1 MSTYPAM
8 LSYTSGRKNYA
19 LENLVSLLEY
29 TGVILAL
36 WDEECAK
43 AAKGGK
49 VAIVQPSWILV
60 TRVDDVAEIY
70 ISRSID
76 CGSNLPPTV
85 FRCDTM
91 RDIKRLYDEI
101 NQALNKPDLEPVFDR
116 YMPLT
121 GVSLRAAQRF
131 LRMI

>member
-1 MSTYPAM
+1 MRQ
-8 LSYTSGRKNYA
+8 GIQDQRF
-19 LENLVSLLEY
+19 
-29 TGVILAL
+29 
-36 WDEECAK
+36 
-43 AAKGGK
+43 AASHR
-49 VAIVQPSWILV
+49 AAEQDPLPRAW
-60 TRVDDVAEIY
+60 TRVAEIY

-101 NQALNKPDLEPVFDR
+101 NHTLNKPDLEPVFDR

-121 GVSLRAAQRF
+121 GVSLPRRSALPQDDLSDQKFCA
-131 LRMI
+131 

>member
-1 MSTYPAM
+1 M
-8 LSYTSGRKNYA
+8 
-19 LENLVSLLEY
+19 SLLEY

-36 WDEECAK
+36 WEEECAK
-43 AAKGGK
+43 ASKTRDSQP
-49 VAIVQPSWILV
+49 AIVQPSRILA
-60 TRVDDVAEIY
+60 TRVDEVAEIY

-101 NQALNKPDLEPVFDR
+101 NHTLNKPDLEPVFDR

>member
-1 MSTYPAM
+1 
-8 LSYTSGRKNYA
+8 
-19 LENLVSLLEY
+19 
-29 TGVILAL
+29 
-36 WDEECAK
+36 
-43 AAKGGK
+43 
-49 VAIVQPSWILV
+49 
-60 TRVDDVAEIY
+60 
-70 ISRSID
+70 
-76 CGSNLPPTV
+76 
-85 FRCDTM
+85 M